1 MPHYSVDKPVPAQWS
16 VKQGLT
22 SYLEENGFSR
32 EEYDLPVV
40 KVTFWGITFPVPN
53 PPQRQIAVRFHDLH
67 HLVTG
72 YGTDPTGEAE
82 ISAWEMR
89 RGVSVFGLYVQ
100 GIVFVGM
107 LMGFVHSP
115 RRTLRAWQ
123 TAKSKTPLV
132 PTTMDRYQEL
142 LKLSVG
148 ELRQLYDVPQGALAD
163 KPRRLHDKA
172 PQVNTE
178 SK

>member
-1 MPHYSVDKPVPAQWS
+1 MPRHTLDKPVPAQWS
-16 VKQGLT
+16 VKQGLA

-89 RGVSVFGLYVQ
+89 RGVSVFGLYVR
-100 GIVFVGM
+100 GIVFVGT

-123 TAKSKTPLV
+123 ASKSKTPLL
-132 PTTMDRYQEL
+132 PACMERYQEL
-142 LKLSVG
+142 LKLTVG
-148 ELRQLYDVPQGALAD
+148 ELRHLYDVPPGALTN
-163 KPRRLHDKA
+163 KSRRLHDKA
-172 PQVNTE
+172 PKPSTE
-178 SK
+178 NL